1 MTSLSRQQRGLRLSD
16 ETWTGIRIA
25 AVSTGVS
32 ASSLVEALGSEWIV
46 AHHRSETWAEDVLER
61 SKVIQADMNES
72 KRTKKAQKA
81 AISSEIAPD
90 GE

>member
-1 MTSLSRQQRGLRLSD
+1 MTTLSRQQRGLRLSD

-46 AHHRSETWAEDVLER
+46 AHHRAEKWAEDVLER
-61 SKVIQADMNES
+61 SKAIQQDMNQS
-72 KRTKKAQKA
+72 KRAKKAANAQ
-81 AISSEIAPD
+81 ISSDIALD
-90 GE
+90 AE